1 MEILNNNKTY
11 PIIHWTIKMSKDI
24 ILFLFLKQF
33 SKGFLSFSTGA
44 KKAKTRIELID
55 IKVHIVLEKTKYLFI
70 NKIKIIMQLVVSRHF
85 HNALVW

>member
-1 MEILNNNKTY
+1 MGILNNNKTY

-33 SKGFLSFSTGA
+33 SKGFLSFSTGVKAA
-44 KKAKTRIELID
+44 KIMIELID
-55 IKVHIVLEKTKYLFI
+55 MKVHIDLEKIKYLLI

-85 HNALVW
+85 HNASV

>member
-1 MEILNNNKTY
+1 MGILNHNKTY
-11 PIIHWTIKMSKDI
+11 PIVHWTIKMSKDI

-44 KKAKTRIELID
+44 KTAKIMIELID
-55 IKVHIVLEKTKYLFI
+55 MKVHIDLEKIKYLLI

-85 HNALVW
+85 HNASV